1 MKITL
6 LGDSIR
12 LIGYGTKVPELL
24 GDGFEVYQPSDNC
37 RYVKYA
43 LRGIGKEW
51 RDDMAG
57 SKLVHFNNG
66 IWDTD
71 FELLGDG
78 EPLTKL
84 DEYVE
89 NLLRVAKILLSRY
102 GKVIFATTT
111 PLHPAHSS
119 NLDSERRNKVIAEY
133 NAAVVPALREMGVVI
148 NDLFSLVYP
157 KMDEYICDDKV
168 HLNEAG
174 IFACAEQT
182 ARIIKEIAEK

>member
-24 GDGFEVYQPSDNC
+24 GDEFEVFQPTDNC
-37 RYVKYA
+37 RYIKYTM
-43 LRGIGKEW
+43 RGIGREW
-51 RDDMAG
+51 REDMAG
-57 SKLVHFNNG
+57 SELVHFNNG

-71 FELLGDG
+71 TELLGDG
-78 EPLTKL
+78 EPLVPL
-84 DEYVE
+84 DEYVT
-89 NLLRVAKILLSRY
+89 NVVRTAKILIAHY
-102 GKVIFATTT
+102 GKLIFATTT
-111 PLHPAHSS
+111 PLHPLQVT
-119 NLDSERRNKVIAEY
+119 NLNGEKRNKLIAEY
-133 NAAVVPALREMGVVI
+133 NAALVPKLRELGVVI

-182 ARIIKEIAEK
+182 ARIIREVAGK